1 VADSRSPS
9 RIATIILAITVA
21 IAITG
26 AVPAGQPQ
34 AADAMR
40 SRADIAAQVPF
51 DHRLLRLMNDQFC
64 QETPLFDVAIY
75 DALPDAW
82 GDADRRALPAGN
94 PARRLAIGRRY
105 GLTPPPPGVQEFPL
119 GLVPGTESGRP
130 VVRANCLTCH
140 STELFGHPVVG
151 LGNNRLD
158 FEALMDDVVTVSKAS
173 NTALGPFAAF
183 YAISKRH
190 GIGFGTTVG
199 STAPLT
205 FAALFMAVRHPDLV
219 RRQTPDALLE
229 RVEGALAGPLAR
241 RLGAEQFVRALV
253 MFGMQDIDQDAPSWW
268 LTRADG
274 RIFCDSLVT
283 KEGRATMLF
292 VAEPWAEAGAIA
304 GRLSAAEEFVAH
316 LGEVQLPASYA
327 EMFPERVDPESAAAG
342 RTLFTQHCAECH
354 GTYGEDSV
362 ADVYP
367 GRVIPVGEIG
377 TDPRR
382 ARGITPQFR
391 EFLAGSWFASPGSVR
406 GGDEPEGYR
415 APYLRR
421 VAFTF
426 PYFHNGS
433 VPTLHHVLFPDE
445 RPARWIVAPQ
455 DFDHVRIGQHVDE
468 VPVTENS
475 PADRRDRDVFDT
487 SLPGKANAG
496 HERMLDPLSP
506 EDRAAILEYLKTL

>member
-1 VADSRSPS
+1 MADSRSPS
-9 RIATIILAITVA
+9 KITMIILASTVA
-21 IAITG
+21 IASTR
-26 AVPAGQPQ
+26 AVPADEPV
-34 AADAMR
+34 AAGATR
-40 SRADIAAQVPF
+40 LSADVAAKMPF
-51 DHRLLRLMNDQFC
+51 DHRLLQLMNDQFC

-75 DALPDAW
+75 DALPEAW
-82 GDADRRALPAGN
+82 GDADRRALPAATS
-94 PARRLAIGRRY
+94 ARRLAIGRHY

-119 GLVPGTESGRP
+119 GLVPGTSSGRP

-140 STELFGHPVVG
+140 SAELFGHPVVG

-173 NTALGPFAAF
+173 KTALGPLATV
-183 YAISKRH
+183 YVITKRH
-190 GIGFGTTVG
+190 GISFGATVG

-229 RVEGALAGPLAR
+229 AVEGALAGPLAR
-241 RLGAEQFVRALV
+241 RLGAETLVRSLV
-253 MFGMQDIDQDAPSWW
+253 MFGMQDTDQDAPSWW
-268 LTRADG
+268 LTRADD
-274 RIFCDSLVT
+274 RIFCDSLVA

-292 VAEPWAEAGAIA
+292 VAEPWAEAGVIT
-304 GRLSAAEEFVAH
+304 GRLAAAEEFVAH
-316 LGEVQLPASYA
+316 LGQVKLPASYA
-327 EMFPERVDPESAAAG
+327 EMFPERVNPERAAAG
-342 RTLFTQHCAECH
+342 RVLFIQHCAECH
-354 GTYGEDSV
+354 GTYGEDP
-362 ADVYP
+362 DVDDYP
-367 GRVIPVGEIG
+367 GRIIPVGEIG

-391 EFLAGSWFASPGSVR
+391 EFLAQSWFASPGTVR
-406 GGDEPEGYR
+406 GGDEPAGYR

-421 VAFTF
+421 VAYTF

-433 VPTLHHVLFPDE
+433 VPTLHHVLFPGE

-455 DFDHVRIGQHVDE
+455 YFDHERIGQQVDA

-475 PADRRDRDVFDT
+475 SEDRLARDVFDT
-487 SLPGKANAG
+487 SLPGKANGG

-506 EDRAAILEYLKTL
+506 EARTAILEYLKTL